1 MNINIEKNINTE
13 QQKSSFKYLSPENIK
28 LQRTYDLFP
37 YYIGYGENDYS
48 LTSFCSV
55 FSLSAG
61 TGSYGGIQRKFYENQ
76 SITSDGDYGKII
88 PSAYIN
94 NNIGSVSA
102 NVILTFLIK
111 NVLYKDGISNINPEK
126 NIFMKFSAVVYD
138 ISISSTIVWGSNSD
152 ENMYY
157 ILYDKKISSTAGN
170 IVMQILTPDANSQ
183 LTLSGS
189 STGTLIN
196 RSDLIVGKIFYDY
209 GLVVIDSFQDK
220 QIIKW
225 GLSGNEYY
233 YYFPYPTSNGSV
245 DLINDINFN
254 LTAGTIPT
262 INDDFSGVYF
272 NSIAKSVSGYFESI
286 YSPTSTLLLDKIEF
300 TSKLNKNSYILE
312 IPILQKEFNYSTNR
326 LRVGIENNIIPEA
339 TEENPIWFN
348 KIGLYDYKNNLLG
361 VARLNIPIK
370 NSNKR
375 TMIIKIRADY

>member
-1 MNINIEKNINTE
+1 MNINIEKNITTE

-76 SITSDGDYGKII
+76 SITSDGNYGKII
-88 PSAYIN
+88 PSARVN

-102 NVILTFLIK
+102 DVILTFLIK

-126 NIFMKFSAVVYD
+126 NIFMKFSAVSYD
-138 ISISSTIVWGSNSD
+138 TTLSSTIAWGINSD

-170 IVMQILTPDANSQ
+170 IVMQLLTPDANSQ

-196 RSDLIVGKIFYDY
+196 RSDLIVGKVFYDY

-220 QIIKW
+220 QIIRW
-225 GLSGNEYY
+225 TLSGNEYY
-233 YYFPYPTSNGSV
+233 YYFPYPISNGSV
-245 DLINDINFN
+245 DLINDIEFN

-262 INDDFSGVYF
+262 ITEDFNGFCF
-272 NSIAKSVSGYFESI
+272 NSPSTSVSGFFESI
-286 YSPTSTLLLDKIEF
+286 HSPTSSLLLDKIEF

-326 LRVGIENNIIPEA
+326 LRVGVENNIIPEA

-361 VARLNIPIK
+361 VARLNMSIK